1 MKLPQILSVGTGVPE
16 HIVSQ
21 DEALALARK
30 LFSRSFKNLE
40 RLLSVF
46 HNGQIKKRHIAKKL
60 EWYEKDH
67 SFSEKNAAFIESAL
81 GLCKQAVNECL
92 REIHVDHGEI
102 SAVFLVCTSG
112 LATPSLDARLMN
124 ELPFSRNMKRIPI
137 WGLGCAGG
145 AAGLSRAF
153 EYCRAFPDQ
162 KVLVVAVELCSLTF
176 QKDDVS
182 KSNLIGTSLFSD
194 GAAAVLIAGDQAFI
208 EKKPKQH
215 VPFIIDTQS
224 TLLENSLDVMG
235 WDIKDNGLYV
245 VFAKSIPALIESWL
259 EPNVNEFLDAHGLD
273 INDIDHFI
281 AHPGGKKVISA
292 YEKSLGL
299 SPHKT
304 ADSLEVLENF
314 GNMSSPTVLFI
325 LKRFMEKQIAPGE
338 YGLIAA
344 LGPGFSS
351 EMLLVRWK

>member
-21 DEALALARK
+21 DQAVEFARQ
-30 LFSRSFKNLE
+30 LFSHSFKDVE

-46 HNGQIKKRHIAKKL
+46 HNGHIKKRHIAKNL
-60 EWYEKDH
+60 EWYDEDH
-67 SFSEKNAAFIESAL
+67 SFSEKNDAFLECAL
-81 GLCKQAVNECL
+81 PLCKQAVNDCL
-92 REIHVDHGEI
+92 DDVHIGHEDI
-102 SAVFLVCTSG
+102 SAMFMVCTSG

-153 EYCRAFPDQ
+153 EYCRAFPNE
-162 KVLVVAVELCSLTF
+162 KVLVIAVELCSLTF

-194 GAAAVLIAGDQAFI
+194 GAAAVLVAGDHVSLKSVQ
-208 EKKPKQH
+208 QH
-215 VPFIIDTQS
+215 VPHIVGTQS

-235 WDIKDNGLYV
+235 WNIKDNGLYV
-245 VFAKSIPALIESWL
+245 VFSRSIPSLIEKWL
-259 EPNVNEFLDAHGLD
+259 KPNATGFLEHHGLH
-273 INDIDHFI
+273 IEDIDHFI

-299 SPHKT
+299 PPDKT
-304 ADSLEVLENF
+304 VDSLEILMNF
-314 GNMSSPTVLFI
+314 GNMSSVTVLFV
-325 LKRFMEKQIAPGE
+325 LKRFLEKQIGDGE
-338 YGLIAA
+338 YGLITA

-351 EMLLVRWK
+351 EMLLVRWQ